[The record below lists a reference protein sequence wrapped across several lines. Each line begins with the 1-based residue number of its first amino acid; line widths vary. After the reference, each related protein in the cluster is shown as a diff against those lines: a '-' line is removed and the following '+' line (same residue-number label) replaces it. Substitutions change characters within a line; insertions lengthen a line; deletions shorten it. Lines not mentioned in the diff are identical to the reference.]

1 MVVGAHEAG
10 SAEVVEGGELV
21 VVVDDSEEAVAEVN
35 DVVGADTVG
44 EETTAFDS
52 VFEEARGTAVKS
64 TDQQQ
69 AQKRFT
75 TEFT

>member
-1 MVVGAHEAG
+1 MVVGAEEAG
-10 SAEVVEGGELV
+10 SAEVVEGSESVV

-44 EETTAFDS
+44 EETTAFAI
-52 VFEEARGTAVKS
+52 VFEEAGGTAVKS

-69 AQKRFT
+69 AQKKVYN
-75 TEFT
+75 